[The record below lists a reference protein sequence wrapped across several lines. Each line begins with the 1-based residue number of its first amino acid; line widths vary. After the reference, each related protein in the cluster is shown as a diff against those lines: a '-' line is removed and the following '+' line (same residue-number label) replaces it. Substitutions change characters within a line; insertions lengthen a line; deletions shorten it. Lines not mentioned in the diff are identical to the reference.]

1 MLTVEDVRE
10 LVARMYTLHL
20 SERATLDEL
29 RDWVKGERG
38 IPSLPEDVADEVKA
52 LAALAPRNLL
62 PLVRDSFV
70 ENLSIT
76 GYRPTLATDNSA
88 AWSSWQRNRMDAR
101 QAQLWTPTVTYGC
114 GYVTARRSP
123 RGVEFVIRSPR
134 QLLAVYTD
142 PASDMWPQYTFE
154 TWIEQTDARPR
165 RRARLTDDEFDYVC
179 DLGEVPTSEATSTDP
194 NRSRPL
200 SVTEIAEPVRH
211 GATYAG
217 EPVCPAVRFVCR
229 RDEDGLVV
237 GEIAP
242 LTKLQRAIN
251 EVNLDRLIV
260 SRFGAFPQK
269 VITGWSGTKEQ
280 VLKASARRVWTFDD
294 PDVQA
299 STLAAATLDGY
310 NDVLQEMSEF
320 VAMAAQI
327 SPSQVNGRIAN
338 VSAEALAAA
347 EANQQRKLAAMRESL
362 GEAAEQ
368 LLRLAVEMDGDAT
381 TAPDDAAEVVWR
393 DTEAR
398 TFGTTVDGVTKLASV
413 GVPIQHLLF
422 LVPGMTQQK
431 VDAIEQALRGGA
443 VSDLVSTLRA
453 SAQAAA
459 AASPAVAAVAERT
472 TPAIGTGTP
481 PAPALDAELVEG

>member
-1 MLTVEDVRE
+1 MLNETEVRE
-10 LVARMYTLHL
+10 LVGRMYQLHL
-20 SERATLDEL
+20 SERAALDEI
-29 RDWVKGERG
+29 RDWVKGTRG
-38 IPSLPEDVADEVKA
+38 IPNLPEGVADEVKA
-52 LAALAPRNLL
+52 LAAQSPRNLL

-76 GYRPTLATDNSA
+76 GYRPTLATDNSP
-88 AWSSWQRNRMDAR
+88 AWKIWQRNRMDAR
-101 QAQLWTPTVTYGC
+101 QSQIWMPAVTYGC
-114 GYVTARRSP
+114 SYVAARKGD

-134 QLLAVYTD
+134 QLLAVYVD

-154 TWIEQTDARPR
+154 TWIEQTDAKPR
-165 RRARLTDDEFDYVC
+165 RVALLTDDEYEYRC
-179 DLGEVPTSEATSTDP
+179 DLGEVTANEATGIDP
-194 NRSRPL
+194 NRSMPL
-200 SVTEIAEPVRH
+200 VVTEIDEPTPH
-211 GATYAG
+211 GATYDG
-217 EPVCPAVRFVCR
+217 LPVCPVVRFVDR

-269 VITGWSGTKEQ
+269 VITGWSGSADE
-280 VLKASARRVWTFDD
+280 VLKASARRVWAFEE
-294 PDVQA
+294 PDVSA
-299 STLAAATLDGY
+299 STLAAASLDGY

-320 VAMAAQI
+320 VAMTAQI

-362 GEAAEQ
+362 GESAEQ
-368 LLRLAVEMDGDAT
+368 LLQLSVEMDGDDT
-381 TAPDDAAEVVWR
+381 TAPDESAEVVWR

-398 TFGTTVDGVTKLASV
+398 TFATTVDGVTKLAAV

-431 VDAIEQALRGGA
+431 ADAIDQSLRGGA

-453 SAQAAA
+453 SAQAATA
-459 AASPAVAAVAERT
+459 GSPAVAAVAERT
-472 TPAIGTGTP
+472 TPAVGTP
-481 PAPALDAELVEG
+481 SATAEVEEG